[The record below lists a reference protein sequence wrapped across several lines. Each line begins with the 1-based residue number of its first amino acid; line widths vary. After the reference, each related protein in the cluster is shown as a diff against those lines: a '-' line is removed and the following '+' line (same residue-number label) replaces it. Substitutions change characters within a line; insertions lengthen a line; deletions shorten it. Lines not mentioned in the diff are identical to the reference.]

1 MATTLRYG
9 PDDQES
15 GHQDSRMKSIVPSG
29 KWTVY
34 DSRGHPRHRLA
45 VLYQDIA
52 VVRAHIEKMLEE
64 LADRHG
70 IGAPDVTKAMD
81 RHADKLLDVAVSRV
95 RRQLER
101 KIKAQDEF

>member
-1 MATTLRYG
+1 
-9 PDDQES
+9 
-15 GHQDSRMKSIVPSG
+15 
-29 KWTVY
+29 
-34 DSRGHPRHRLA
+34 
-45 VLYQDIA
+45 
-52 VVRAHIEKMLEE
+52 MLEE

-101 KIKAQDEF
+101 KIKSVLANRQLPDLLPDE